1 MIKRNLKNLTVP
13 AIYTL
18 ALLVFGTS
26 MYLIQKVVNNKTFED
41 NSDMEYVDKEIVND
55 NIYIPVVSQTNIII
69 KPFIDET
76 VSVSKT
82 FYDYQGESNTQENSI
97 IYYENTYMQNSGIDY
112 KHTEAFEVVSIL
124 DGTVIE
130 VTNNEILGQ
139 TIKIR
144 HDNDLI
150 STYQSLQELNV
161 KVDDAIVRGQ
171 VIATSGTCKLYSSD
185 YNLHFELTHQ
195 GKNVNP
201 EDYYNKTTDEL

>member
-26 MYLIQKVVNNKTFED
+26 MYLIQKAVNNQTFDD
-41 NSDMEYVDKEIVND
+41 NKDMEYVDKEIVND

-76 VSVSKT
+76 VKVSKT
-82 FYDYQGESNTQENSI
+82 FYNYEGETDTQENSI
-97 IYYENTYMQNSGIDY
+97 IYYENTYMQNTGIDY
-112 KHTEAFEVVSIL
+112 KHTEMFEVVAIL

-130 VTNNEILGQ
+130 VTENEILGQ

-150 STYQSLQELNV
+150 SVYQSLQELNV
-161 KVDDAIVRGQ
+161 KTDDKIVRGQ
-171 VIATSGTCKLYSSD
+171 VIATSGTCKLYHSD
-185 YNLHFELTHQ
+185 YNLHFELIHQ

>member
-1 MIKRNLKNLTVP
+1 MIKKNLKNLTVP

-26 MYLIQKVVNNKTFED
+26 MYLIQKVVNNKTFEE
-41 NSDMEYVDKEIVND
+41 NSDMEYVDKEIIND

-69 KPFIDET
+69 KPFIDEA
-76 VSVSKT
+76 VSTSKT
-82 FYDYQGESNTQENSI
+82 FYDYLGESNIQENSI

-112 KHTEAFEVVSIL
+112 QNTETFEVVSIL

-130 VTNNEILGQ
+130 VTENEILGQ
-139 TIKIR
+139 TVKIR
-144 HDNDLI
+144 HENDLI
-150 STYQSLQELNV
+150 STYQSIEDINV
-161 KVDDAIVRGQ
+161 KVDDMIVRGQ
-171 VIATSGTCKLYSSD
+171 AIGTSGKCKLYSSN
-185 YNLHFELTHQ
+185 YNLHFELIHQ